1 MSTRD
6 ACPAPCVVADRC
18 PLAALIRQLHSAVS
32 GSNLPPVPCGPIPA
46 DRRIGPP
53 LPVSGVVDP
62 EDNPVTTSHL
72 SKPASTTAPPELPP
86 AETLSTRA
94 EFDAPSADP
103 AALTVVRSRHPWRW
117 VAAIAVLVVVAQFI
131 NGLVT
136 NPGWDWPAFAQYF
149 TAPAVL
155 SALWLTIQLT
165 VYGTV
170 LGFALGI
177 ALAAAR
183 LSKNPVLQT
192 VSWTYVWAFRSIP
205 LIVQLLF
212 WFNIAYLYQSLSI
225 GIPFGPTFFTFD
237 VNSAISG
244 MAAAVIGL
252 GLHQAAY
259 SAEIIRAGI
268 LSVDQGQLE
277 AAAALGIPKR
287 RQFFKIVLPQA
298 MRGILPNAANEVISL
313 FKGTSIVSTMAIAE
327 LFYQVQVIYGR
338 NGRVVPLL
346 MVATVW
352 YIVLTTLLSIVQY
365 YVERHYA
372 KGAVR
377 TMPLTPWQKLQR
389 RLSTINAARQEA
401 TYGGLR

>member
-1 MSTRD
+1 MG
-6 ACPAPCVVADRC
+6 
-18 PLAALIRQLHSAVS
+18 AV
-32 GSNLPPVPCGPIPA
+32 
-46 DRRIGPP
+46 DTK
-53 LPVSGVVDP
+53 VSLFLRTV
-62 EDNPVTTSHL
+62 VTTSHL
-72 SKPASTTAPPELPP
+72 SRHSPAAASPTPHPAHHTPTDPSDHRLDPAS
-86 AETLSTRA
+86 
-94 EFDAPSADP
+94 
-103 AALTVVRSRHPWRW
+103 LTVVRSRHPWRW
-117 VAAIAVLVVVAQFI
+117 VAAIGVLVVVAQFI

-165 VYGTV
+165 FYGTV
-170 LGFALGI
+170 LGFALGV

-183 LSKNPVLQT
+183 LSRNPVLQT

-212 WFNIAYLYQSLSI
+212 WFNIAYLYQRLSI
-225 GIPFGPTFFTFD
+225 GIPFGPSFLSFD

-346 MVATVW
+346 MVALTSKLKNEGPKGTPIVSVW
-352 YIVLTTLLSIVQY
+352 Y
-365 YVERHYA
+365 R
-372 KGAVR
+372 
-377 TMPLTPWQKLQR
+377 
-389 RLSTINAARQEA
+389 
-401 TYGGLR
+401 

>member
-1 MSTRD
+1 MSSS
-6 ACPAPCVVADRC
+6 
-18 PLAALIRQLHSAVS
+18 LILQP
-32 GSNLPPVPCGPIPA
+32 G
-46 DRRIGPP
+46 
-53 LPVSGVVDP
+53 
-62 EDNPVTTSHL
+62 
-72 SKPASTTAPPELPP
+72 ASQ
-86 AETLSTRA
+86 S
-94 EFDAPSADP
+94 DADP
-103 AALTVVRSRHPWRW
+103 RPPSLDPSSLTVVRSRHPWRW
-117 VAAIAVLVVVAQFI
+117 AAAAGALLLVAQFI

-136 NPGWDWPAFAQYF
+136 NPGWDWPAFADYF

-155 SALWLTIQLT
+155 RALWLTVQLT
-165 VYGTV
+165 IYGTV

-192 VSWTYVWAFRSIP
+192 ISWTYVWAFRSIP

-212 WFNIAYLYQSLSI
+212 WFNIAYLYRSISI
-225 GIPFGPTFFTFD
+225 GVPFGPGLFSFD
-237 VNSAISG
+237 VNSTISG

-259 SAEIIRAGI
+259 SAEIIRGGI
-268 LSVDQGQLE
+268 LSVDPGQLE
-277 AAAALGIPKR
+277 AAAALGLPRR
-287 RQFFKIVLPQA
+287 RQFFRIVLPQA

-352 YIVLTTLLSIVQY
+352 YIVLTTGLSVVQY

-377 TMPLTPWQKLQR
+377 TLPLTPWQ
-389 RLSTINAARQEA
+389 RLRTRVNGDGR
-401 TYGGLR
+401 